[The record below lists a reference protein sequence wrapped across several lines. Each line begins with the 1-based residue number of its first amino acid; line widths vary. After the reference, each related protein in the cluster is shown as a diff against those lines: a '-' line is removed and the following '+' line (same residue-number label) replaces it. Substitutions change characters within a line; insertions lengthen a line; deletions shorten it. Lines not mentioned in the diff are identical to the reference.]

1 MSAYRLGDLVLLH
14 LNEHEKSLILNKHP
28 NTLGSKYILAQQ
40 KRPQDNLNLI
50 TKLVVE
56 YRKTIKDLLPP
67 DITESTLI
75 HVRLG
80 DVVAG
85 YQSHE
90 IMKRPLSVEC
100 LKLLTATDSN
110 KKYVIGQCF
119 FAEPSSRNI
128 EECVEKSELYL
139 RSVLN
144 EIQAEYFNSGNADID
159 LCCAVSSKLFV
170 QGKGFYSQ
178 LIVDIR
184 KRLNLP
190 SIECSTIS

>member
-1 MSAYRLGDLVLLH
+1 
-14 LNEHEKSLILNKHP
+14 
-28 NTLGSKYILAQQ
+28 
-40 KRPQDNLNLI
+40 
-50 TKLVVE
+50 
-56 YRKTIKDLLPP
+56 
-67 DITESTLI
+67 
-75 HVRLG
+75 
-80 DVVAG
+80 
-85 YQSHE
+85 
-90 IMKRPLSVEC
+90 MKRPLSVEC

-170 QGKGFYSQ
+170 QGKGFYSK

-190 SIECSTIS
+190 SIECSITS